1 MTMLTVKPE
10 TGRVHLPRFS
20 NLFENIFENEIPT
33 FITNE
38 WAKHSTP
45 SVNVKETK
53 DAFVLSVAAPGF
65 SKENFHVKV
74 EDTLLTIS
82 AEATEQKLN
91 EGEKF
96 TRKEYVHA
104 SFKRN
109 FTLPKT
115 VLADKIAATYENGIL
130 EVTVPKM
137 EEAKAKGTIE
147 VKIS

>member
-1 MTMLTVKPE
+1 MLTVKPE

-20 NLFENIFENEIPT
+20 NMFENIFENEIPT
-33 FITNE
+33 FVTNE
-38 WAKHSTP
+38 WAKHSNP

-65 SKENFHVKV
+65 SKETFNVKV

-104 SFKRN
+104 SFKRS

>member
-1 MTMLTVKPE
+1 MTTFTVKPE

-65 SKENFHVKV
+65 SKETFHVKV

-96 TRKEYVHA
+96 TRKEFVHA
-104 SFKRN
+104 SFKRS